1 MKIFRVVITF
11 LPISI
16 PQWNIG
22 QNSIFNKTIKTN
34 KQTKQKTFLTKKVT
48 NIEFFYG
55 FFLALTVGIDYSSKY
70 IVFRPY

>member
-1 MKIFRVVITF
+1 MKIFRVVITS

-48 NIEFFYG
+48 NIEFFYV
-55 FFLALTVGIDYSSKY
+55 FFFSL
-70 IVFRPY
+70 

>member
-1 MKIFRVVITF
+1 MKIFRVVITS

-22 QNSIFNKTIKTN
+22 QNSIFNKTIKTI

-48 NIEFFYG
+48 NIDFFYG
-55 FFLALTVGIDYSSKY
+55 FFSL
-70 IVFRPY
+70 

>member
-1 MKIFRVVITF
+1 MKIFRVIITS

-16 PQWNIG
+16 PKWNIIG

-48 NIEFFYG
+48 NIEFFTG
-55 FFLALTVGIDYSSKY
+55 FFFLAYNSRNWLFK
-70 IVFRPY
+70 

>member
-1 MKIFRVVITF
+1 MMFYKIVINENFHGSNHF

-34 KQTKQKTFLTKKVT
+34 KQTKQTTFLTKKVT
-48 NIEFFYG
+48 NIDFYG
-55 FFLALTVGIDYSSKY
+55 FF
-70 IVFRPY
+70 F

>member
-1 MKIFRVVITF
+1 MKIFRVVITS
-11 LPISI
+11 LLISI

-48 NIEFFYG
+48 NIELFMVFFS
-55 FFLALTVGIDYSSKY
+55 L
-70 IVFRPY
+70 